1 MLKGTKKPQFD
12 CGELSDPM
20 WMKQQL
26 RILVQQ
32 GLGVLYVDKGRPKR
46 LKSSR
51 KKAQKKDRLCRGCNQ
66 RGVSHDKRNCP
77 ALLNR

>member
-12 CGELSDPM
+12 CGELFDPM

-32 GLGVLYVDKGRPKR
+32 GLGVLYVDKVNI
-46 LKSSR
+46 LAWHSWV
-51 KKAQKKDRLCRGCNQ
+51 QLE
-66 RGVSHDKRNCP
+66 
-77 ALLNR
+77 